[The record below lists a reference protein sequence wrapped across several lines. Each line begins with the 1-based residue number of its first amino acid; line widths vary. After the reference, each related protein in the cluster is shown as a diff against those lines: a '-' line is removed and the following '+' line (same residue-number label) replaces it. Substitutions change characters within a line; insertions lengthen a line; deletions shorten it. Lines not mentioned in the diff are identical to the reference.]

1 MKLPGH
7 ALALALAASPVAPA
21 CPAQNP
27 LALGDVP
34 QRMRGR

>member
-7 ALALALAASPVAPA
+7 ALALAASLAAPA
-21 CPAQNP
+21 CPAQKP
-27 LALGDVP
+27 LALADLP